1 MRISDWISDVCSS
14 DLSYLTYLRDRLMVA
29 RDLLTESGSIFVQI
43 GDENVH
49 RVRAVMDEV
58 FGEENFVSTIAY
70 AKTKGFSGD
79 TLSNVAD
86 YMVWYAKRRQTLK
99 YRELFTAKQAG
110 EAGATKYRE
119 LASIRTFNNNADRK
133 RDVMGNRVSIRVAIG

>member
-1 MRISDWISDVCSS
+1 
-14 DLSYLTYLRDRLMVA
+14 
-29 RDLLTESGSIFVQI
+29 
-43 GDENVH
+43 
-49 RVRAVMDEV
+49 MDEV

-70 AKTKGFSGD
+70 AKTTGFSGD

-99 YRELFTAKQAG
+99 YRDLFTAKQAG

-119 LASIRTFNNNADRK
+119 IASIRALKNTALNWKAWK
-133 RDVMGNRVSIRVAIG
+133 RVVEGKSGSVRVEQGGG